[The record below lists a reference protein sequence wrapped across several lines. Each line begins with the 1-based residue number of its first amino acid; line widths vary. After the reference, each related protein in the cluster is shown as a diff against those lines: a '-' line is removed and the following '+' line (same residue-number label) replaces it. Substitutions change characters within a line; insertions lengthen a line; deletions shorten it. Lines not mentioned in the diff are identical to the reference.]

1 MEDWLF
7 KKDEYIPKDDK
18 DRFID
23 KSIIEMIHI
32 LSLIKRNKNTG
43 NSFMYK
49 LNPVVK
55 VLFTILNTL
64 FISLSRNFLYVIVLD
79 VYLLLVLSLIDTRD
93 IKRIVSLSLVI
104 PAFTLVMLIPSMFM
118 GNVKN
123 SVLIILKIVGTVL
136 SVNILSYTT
145 KWHDITKAL
154 KIFFIPDIFILVF
167 DITIKYIFI
176 LGDFSLHMLYALKLR
191 SIGKNNNK
199 YSSLTKIMG
208 NLFLKSKEMGEEM
221 YFAMECRGFTGE
233 YISRTKYKL
242 GIKELIY
249 ITINVILI
257 VVYFWLARM

>member
-1 MEDWLF
+1 MEEWLF
-7 KKDEYIPKDDK
+7 KKDDYMPKEDK
-18 DRFID
+18 DKFID
-23 KSIIEMIHI
+23 KSVMEIIHI
-32 LSLIKRNKNTG
+32 LSLIKRNENTG
-43 NSFMYK
+43 STLMYK

-55 VLFTILNTL
+55 VLFTILNIL
-64 FISLSRNFLYVIVLD
+64 FISLSKNFLYVMILY
-79 VYLLLVLSLIDTRD
+79 VYLLLILSLIDIRD
-93 IKRIVSLSLVI
+93 IKRILSLSLVI

-176 LGDFSLHMLYALKLR
+176 LGEFSLHMLYALKLR

-233 YISRTKYKL
+233 YISHIKYKL
-242 GIKELIY
+242 GVKELIY
-249 ITINVILI
+249 SFINVILI
-257 VVYFWLARM
+257 IVYFYLARM